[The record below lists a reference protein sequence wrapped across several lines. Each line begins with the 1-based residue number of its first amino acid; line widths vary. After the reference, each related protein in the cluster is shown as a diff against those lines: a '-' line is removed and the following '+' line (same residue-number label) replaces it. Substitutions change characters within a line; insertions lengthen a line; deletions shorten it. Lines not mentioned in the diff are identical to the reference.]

1 MKDKKLS
8 IGITGN
14 IGSGK
19 STFCNFIKTQNYP
32 VINADELAKKIL
44 TEDEHVKKKIIK
56 SFGEE
61 SYADGILNKTY
72 LAQNVFSNPAKV
84 LKINS
89 IVHPILIE
97 QNKKLVNKL
106 FEKSRLVFTEAAL
119 IYEADMEAEFDY
131 VVLVSAVLE
140 NRKNRVT
147 ASGKLSE
154 EEFLRRD
161 SNQIPEEEKKKRADF
176 IFENNGS
183 ESDLKS
189 KADFLLMI
197 LNNL

>member
-8 IGITGN
+8 VGITGN

-19 STFCNFIKTQNYP
+19 STFCTFIKTQNYP
-32 VINADELAKKIL
+32 VINADDLAKKIMA
-44 TEDEHVKKKIIK
+44 EDEQVKKKIIK

-61 SYADGILNKTY
+61 SYTNGILNKTH
-72 LAQNVFSNPAKV
+72 LAQNVFSNPARV

-89 IVHPILIE
+89 IVHPVLIE
-97 QNKKLVNKL
+97 QNKKLVNEL
-106 FEKSRLVFTEAAL
+106 FKKSRLVFTEAAL
-119 IYEADMEAEFDY
+119 IYEADMEEEFDY
-131 VVLVSAVLE
+131 VVLITAELE
-140 NRKNRVT
+140 KRKNRVT
-147 ASGKLSE
+147 ASGKLSAE
-154 EEFLRRD
+154 DFLKRD
-161 SNQIPEEEKKKRADF
+161 SNQIPEEEKRKRADF